1 MTGSIRSV
9 IKVTGN
15 IFPLQQTTL
24 SFTKQGT
31 LKKIYKK
38 EGDIVKTGDVIA
50 EIDAQTTILDIESAK
65 LSLANAKNSYT
76 ALLEGVTSTER
87 IRSENTLE
95 ESKTKLP
102 LLEKS
107 FENLIQEQK
116 NTIASTQSNISS
128 LKDKVNIAQ

>member
-50 EIDAQTTILDIESAK
+50 EIDAQTTALDIESAK
-65 LSLANAKNSYT
+65 LSLSQMRKIA
-76 ALLEGVTSTER
+76 
-87 IRSENTLE
+87 IQPF
-95 ESKTKLP
+95 SK
-102 LLEKS
+102 E
-107 FENLIQEQK
+107 
-116 NTIASTQSNISS
+116 
-128 LKDKVNIAQ
+128 